1 MKSLQ
6 WHAVRSDLL
15 LINCVTNDNVL
26 YVWSADWSTPRIL
39 KVPLERPGGRA
50 EGSWLSSRIDGKT
63 RLLFANIHNHVIC
76 RVLDEGETPESPLPV
91 LFPSLHK
98 FSATGPEDMF
108 DEGNSMDLSP
118 IKLSTNHVTRVI
130 GAPEDANAFDRNW
143 DSEEMDDTFDF
154 KRHPAVAR

>member
-1 MKSLQ
+1 M
-6 WHAVRSDLL
+6 L
-15 LINCVTNDNVL
+15 LINCMTNDNVF
-26 YVWSADWSTPRIL
+26 YVWNADWSTPRIL
-39 KVPLERPGGRA
+39 KVLLERSGGRS
-50 EGSWLSSRIDGKT
+50 EGSWIPTKADGKT
-63 RLLFANIHNHVIC
+63 RLLFGNAYSQVIC

-91 LFPSLHK
+91 LFPVSLHR

-130 GAPEDANAFDRNW
+130 GAPEDANALNGTW

-154 KRHPAVAR
+154 KRHPTVAR